1 MWNELI
7 VGFMILSWRFI
18 GFMTYLLF
26 SKQGQD

>member
-7 VGFMILSWRFI
+7 VGFMILSFI